1 MYAIEMVNIRKEFAG
16 IVANDNITLRIKKN
30 EIHALL
36 GENGAGKSTL
46 MSVLFG
52 LYQPEAGHVSVHGN
66 RVEIANPNIANDLG
80 IGMVH
85 QHFKLIDT
93 FTVTENIILGSEQT
107 NNGILNIKAASK
119 KIKALSEQY
128 GLNVDP
134 NAYVKNISVGMQQR
148 VEILKMLYRDADIL
162 IFDEPTAVL
171 TPQETTELLTIIKRL
186 QTEGKTILI
195 ITHKLKE
202 IKAVAARC
210 TILRLG
216 KYITTVDVAATSE
229 EKLSE
234 LMVGRAVN
242 LKVKK
247 KTAKTGDE
255 VLRTNKLCGLGDAAL
270 LQNIDLRVRSG
281 EIVGIAGVAGN
292 GQDEL
297 VEAITGLVKCSGSIR
312 LLGNEMSEASIR
324 TRTRAGLAH
333 IPADRHKHGLVL
345 DFLMY
350 ENMALQEYDTD
361 KLSSRFLLDKKA
373 MRAYAQ
379 SHMDKFDVRSGKG
392 IHSVARTLSGGN
404 QQKAIVARELA
415 RRPKL
420 LIAVQPT
427 RGLDVGAIAFI
438 HQQIVAARDAG
449 AAVLLISYE
458 LDEIMHLSDTIGVM
472 YEGEMIATMPAK
484 EATTTKLGLLMAG
497 LKPEDL
503 REGTI
508 AG

>member
-16 IVANDNITLRIKKN
+16 IVANDDITLRIKQH

-52 LYQPEAGHVSVHGN
+52 LYQPEHGHIAINGTPVS
-66 RVEIANPNIANDLG
+66 ITNPNIANELG

-93 FTVTENIILGSEQT
+93 FTVTENIILGSEST
-107 NNGILNIKAASK
+107 ERGLLNVKDASR
-119 KIKALSEQY
+119 KIKQLSEQY

-134 NAYVKNISVGMQQR
+134 NAYVRDISVGMQQR

-186 QTEGKTILI
+186 QSEGKTILI
-195 ITHKLKE
+195 ITHKLRE
-202 IKAVAARC
+202 IKAVAQRC

-229 EKLSE
+229 ERLSE
-234 LMVGRAVN
+234 LMVGHEVN
-242 LKVKK
+242 LAVDKDEP
-247 KTAKTGDE
+247 TRGDV
-255 VLRTNKLCGLGDAAL
+255 VLSLEDVSGLDAASL
-270 LQNIDLRVRSG
+270 LQHMNLTVRAG
-281 EIVGIAGVAGN
+281 EIFGVAGVAGN

-297 VEAITGLVKCSGSIR
+297 VEAITGLVKSSGTIE
-312 LLGNEMSEASIR
+312 LLGEDVSKLNIRAR
-324 TRTRAGLAH
+324 TRRGLAH

-350 ENMALQEYDTD
+350 ENMALQEYDKTP
-361 KLSSRFLLDKKA
+361 LSQRFVLDKKA
-373 MRAYAQ
+373 MATFADT
-379 SHMDKFDVRSGKG
+379 HMKKFDVRSAQG
-392 IHSVARTLSGGN
+392 IYSVARTLSGGN

-449 AAVLLISYE
+449 AAVLLVSYE
-458 LDEIMHLSDTIGVM
+458 LDEIMQLSDTIGVM
-472 YEGEMIATMPAK
+472 YEGSMIETLRGK
-484 EATTTKLGLLMAG
+484 DATTTKLGLLMAG
-497 LKPEDL
+497 VKANDIQ
-503 REGTI
+503 EGKGTE
-508 AG
+508 